1 MILRPCPGVFDGAF
15 LVGAVVWLMHDKRGL
30 LRLFG
35 RMALMWGCLRYEVDT
50 LRKTRHMLLL
60 KTKALNILCI
70 KRFAYPNSLIIT
82 KSFGLTRA
90 LEF

>member
-1 MILRPCPGVFDGAF
+1 MR
-15 LVGAVVWLMHDKRGL
+15 AVVGLMHDKRDL

-35 RMALMWGCLRYEVDT
+35 RMVLMWGCLRYEVDT

-70 KRFAYPNSLIIT
+70 KHFAYPKSLIVT
-82 KSFGLTRA
+82 QSFRLTRA
-90 LEF
+90 VEF

>member
-1 MILRPCPGVFDGAF
+1 MRAA
-15 LVGAVVWLMHDKRGL
+15 VGLMHDKCGL

-70 KRFAYPNSLIIT
+70 KRFAYPNSLIVT
-82 KSFGLTRA
+82 QSFRLTRA
-90 LEF
+90 VEF